1 MNPDSRL
8 LHLPHAC
15 RYAVSAAA
23 CLVGL
28 QDGGYHMVGEIANRA
43 RLPTTYLAKILQRL
57 ARAGILDSRRGAK
70 GGYRL
75 ARRAD
80 SVPLSEVVAASR
92 GLEKGQKPCMIE
104 AKECDGLSPCAMHPL
119 VAATESALW
128 RQLEQTTLAVFNR
141 EKEEE

>member
-1 MNPDSRL
+1 MNLNSRL

-15 RYAVSAAA
+15 RYAVSAASTLA
-23 CLVGL
+23 GL
-28 QDGGYHMVGEIANRA
+28 QDGSYHMVGEIANRV
-43 RLPTTYLAKILQRL
+43 RLPATYLAKILQRL

-92 GLEKGQKPCMIE
+92 GGETGPSPCMIE
-104 AKECDGLSPCAMHPL
+104 AKECNGLSPCAMHPL

-128 RQLEQTTLAVFNR
+128 RQLEQTTLAIFNA
-141 EKEEE
+141 EKELE